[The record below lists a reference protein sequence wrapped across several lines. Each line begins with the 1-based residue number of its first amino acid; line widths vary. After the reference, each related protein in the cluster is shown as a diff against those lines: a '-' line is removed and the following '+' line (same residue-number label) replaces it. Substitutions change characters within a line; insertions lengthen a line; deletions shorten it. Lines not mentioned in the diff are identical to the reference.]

1 MATIESE
8 RNSLKELEGEK
19 KKALKLE
26 LTNENIAEKNAELTS
41 KVNELEK
48 INHNLREQ
56 IFVYKSKISENDASS
71 DKMNQYL

>member
-48 INHNLREQ
+48 INHNLRE
-56 IFVYKSKISENDASS
+56 
-71 DKMNQYL
+71 